1 MSKLLNKLNDLKKQ
15 DASSIYV
22 FRVGI
27 FYNIFNE
34 DAKILN
40 EKLGLKLTSVSP
52 EITKCG
58 FPISSL
64 EKDTKKLDNLQLKY
78 KIIDDLPQSTNI
90 VDYSNNI
97 ELKKILKKIT
107 EIDMNN
113 TTFQQSF
120 NILLDLQ
127 NKLKNILGG

>member
-40 EKLGLKLTSVSP
+40 EKLGLKLTSLSP

-64 EKDTKKLDNLQLKY
+64 EKYTKKLDNLQLKY

-97 ELKKILKKIT
+97 ELKKILKQIT

>member
-1 MSKLLNKLNDLKKQ
+1 MSKLLKQYNELKKQ
-15 DASSIYV
+15 NSELIYI

-40 EKLGLKLTSVSP
+40 EKFGLKLTSLSS
-52 EITKCG
+52 EIIKCG

-64 EKDTKKLDNLQLKY
+64 EKYTKKFNDLGLNYNIIDNL
-78 KIIDDLPQSTNI
+78 PQNTNI
-90 VDYSNNI
+90 VDYSNNMKLNQL
-97 ELKKILKKIT
+97 LKNIS

-120 NILLDLQ
+120 NILLNIQ
-127 NKLKNILGG
+127 ENLKNVYK

>member
-1 MSKLLNKLNDLKKQ
+1 MSKLITKLNNLKKQ

-40 EKLGLKLTSVSP
+40 EKLGLKLTSLSP
-52 EITKCG
+52 EIIKCG

-64 EKDTKKLDNLQLKY
+64 EKYTKKFDNLQLKY
-78 KIIDDLPQSTNI
+78 KIIDNLPQNTNI
-90 VDYSNNI
+90 ADYSNNI
-97 ELKKILKKIT
+97 EIKKILKKIT

-120 NILLDLQ
+120 NILLDLKK
-127 NKLKNILGG
+127 KLKNILGG

>member
-1 MSKLLNKLNDLKKQ
+1 MSKLLKQYNELKQKDKNKVYLFK
-15 DASSIYV
+15 
-22 FRVGI
+22 VGI
-27 FYNIFNE
+27 FYNILNE

-40 EKLGLKLTSVSP
+40 EKLGLKITSLSP
-52 EITKCG
+52 EIIKCG

-64 EKDTKKLDNLQLKY
+64 EKYTKKLDNLQLQY
-78 KIIDDLPQSTNI
+78 QVIDDLPQNTNI

-97 ELKKILKKIT
+97 EIKKILKKIT

-120 NILLDLQ
+120 NILLDIQ
-127 NKLKNILGG
+127 KKLKELK

>member
-1 MSKLLNKLNDLKKQ
+1 MSKLITKLNNLKKQ

-40 EKLGLKLTSVSP
+40 EKLGLKLTSLSP
-52 EITKCG
+52 EIIKCG

-64 EKDTKKLDNLQLKY
+64 EKYTKKFDNLQLKY
-78 KIIDDLPQSTNI
+78 KIIDDLPQNTNI
-90 VDYSNNI
+90 ADYSNNI
-97 ELKKILKKIT
+97 EIKKILKKIT

-120 NILLDLQ
+120 NILLDLKK
-127 NKLKNILGG
+127 KLKNILGG

>member
-1 MSKLLNKLNDLKKQ
+1 MSKLIKKLNELKKQ

-22 FRVGI
+22 FRIGI

-34 DAKILN
+34 DAQLIN
-40 EKLGLKLTSVSP
+40 EKIGLKLTSLGS
-52 EITKCG
+52 EIIKCG

-64 EKDTKKLDNLQLKY
+64 EKYTKKFDNLQLKY
-78 KIIDDLPQSTNI
+78 KIIDDLPPDANI
-90 VDYSNNI
+90 NDYSNNI

-120 NILLDLQ
+120 NIC
-127 NKLKNILGG
+127 I

>member
-1 MSKLLNKLNDLKKQ
+1 MSKIIKKFNELKKQ

-22 FRVGI
+22 FRIGI

-34 DAKILN
+34 DAKLLN
-40 EKLGLKLTSVSP
+40 EKLGLKLTSLSP
-52 EITKCG
+52 EIIKCG

-64 EKDTKKLDNLQLKY
+64 EKYTKKFNDLQLHY
-78 KIIDDLPQSTNI
+78 KIIDDLPENTNI
-90 VDYSNNI
+90 IDYSNNV
-97 ELKKILKKIT
+97 ELKKLLNKI
-107 EIDMNN
+107 IDVDMNN

>member
-1 MSKLLNKLNDLKKQ
+1 MSKILKQYKELKEK
-15 DASSIYV
+15 DASPIYI
-22 FRVGI
+22 FRIGI
-27 FYNIFNE
+27 FYNILNE

-40 EKLGLKLTSVSP
+40 EKLGLKLTSLSP
-52 EITKCG
+52 KIIKCG

-64 EKDTKKLDNLQLKY
+64 EKYTKKLNNLQLKY
-78 KIIDDLPQSTNI
+78 MVIDDLPKDTNI

-97 ELKKILKKIT
+97 EIKKILKKII

-120 NILLDLQ
+120 NILLDIQ
-127 NKLKNILGG
+127 KKLKELSK